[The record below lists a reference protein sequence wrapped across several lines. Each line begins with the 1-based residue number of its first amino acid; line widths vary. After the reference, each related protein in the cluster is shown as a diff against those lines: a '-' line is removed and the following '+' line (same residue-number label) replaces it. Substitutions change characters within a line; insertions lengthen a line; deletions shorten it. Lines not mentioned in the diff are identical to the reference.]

1 MSEQQLDGADVGAGF
16 QEVDGKGV
24 AERVGRNRLGDA
36 AAPMDPPAGAVD
48 GMDGDRVAR
57 ARPRKEPVRRVVHPP
72 PVAQHRQQ
80 RGGEHHIPV
89 FLALPLRDPEHHPLT
104 VNRRPGRA
112 MTDLMPAAPSFPIAA
127 AVIDP
132 SVRGRPRYGQRGAAG
147 DRSGAVGGRP
157 VAAGV
162 RGGQQARRAVAAR
175 CANGSARRSLD
186 CLLDKVVV
194 SSMCSLRY
202 SDGARIKR
210 SAECC
215 CLSGTTGVASRPLG
229 GVMRRAVVYCCVLIA
244 VVVLPA
250 YGQQRV
256 DVEAEIKVAV
266 PYTQMLIEFPA
277 MTLEEYN
284 AAVRAVASERV
295 GMPAQPFATLPRVSS
310 RTASPPSLEGSDG
323 TYLGVLSGN
332 RYDPN
337 SVSNPYGKY
346 GSRYSPTSINN
357 PYSTYGSP
365 YSPNS
370 ATNPYATQAPK
381 IVNPYL
387 GRLSANPYAP
397 DSTSNPY
404 GKYGSKYS
412 PTSINNP
419 YSTYGSP
426 YSPSSVMTPYAI
438 SPSTPLAPLALPSLE
453 LPSLELPP
461 LYPR

>member
-1 MSEQQLDGADVGAGF
+1 MG
-16 QEVDGKGV
+16 
-24 AERVGRNRLGDA
+24 
-36 AAPMDPPAGAVD
+36 
-48 GMDGDRVAR
+48 
-57 ARPRKEPVRRVVHPP
+57 
-72 PVAQHRQQ
+72 
-80 RGGEHHIPV
+80 
-89 FLALPLRDPEHHPLT
+89 
-104 VNRRPGRA
+104 
-112 MTDLMPAAPSFPIAA
+112 
-127 AVIDP
+127 
-132 SVRGRPRYGQRGAAG
+132 
-147 DRSGAVGGRP
+147 
-157 VAAGV
+157 
-162 RGGQQARRAVAAR
+162 
-175 CANGSARRSLD
+175 
-186 CLLDKVVV
+186 
-194 SSMCSLRY
+194 
-202 SDGARIKR
+202 
-210 SAECC
+210 
-215 CLSGTTGVASRPLG
+215 
-229 GVMRRAVVYCCVLIA
+229 
-244 VVVLPA
+244 
-250 YGQQRV
+250 
-256 DVEAEIKVAV
+256 
-266 PYTQMLIEFPA
+266 
-277 MTLEEYN
+277 
-284 AAVRAVASERV
+284 RAVASERV

-346 GSRYSPTSINN
+346 GSRYNPTSINN
-357 PYSTYGSP
+357 PCSTYGSP

-426 YSPSSVMTPYAI
+426 YSPSSVMNPYAI